1 MRRAITIGQGQLVEP
16 NKVWS
21 KCFSPFVSRIM
32 KFTINRQMQI
42 PSPLAD
48 KRFADREDPLT
59 SRTGV
64 PHTVPSAAMVH
75 DVFPPLFPKRNTFF
89 LAPAGS
95 RSQGRKAPHQAVGNT
110 HRYSQISRG
119 EWGWGNSMGRGYRG
133 RGSSFVKIK

>member
-1 MRRAITIGQGQLVEP
+1 
-16 NKVWS
+16 
-21 KCFSPFVSRIM
+21 M

-75 DVFPPLFPKRNTFF
+75 DVFPPPLFQKEILFF
-89 LAPAGS
+89 WHP
-95 RSQGRKAPHQAVGNT
+95 QAHGPRVGKHHT
-110 HRYSQISRG
+110 RL
-119 EWGWGNSMGRGYRG
+119 
-133 RGSSFVKIK
+133 